1 MKKVLIVDDD
11 FLVRTYLKQMTD
23 WEAHGF
29 YIIGDAKN
37 GREALELLQ
46 RDGADIL
53 IADVSMPIMDGI
65 ELTRWVKKNSPS
77 THILILSC
85 HDGFVYVKEA
95 MKLGIDDYLLKNN
108 LTEETL
114 LDALNKISFDV
125 EENDSTIERLAL
137 IGRKKLRE
145 DFFRAFD
152 DSGDKLDELA
162 RDAELNTNFKSAA
175 ALMIIP
181 ERWRERERLLTDSDR
196 ENFLSAFAEMTL
208 NTCRN
213 LFGDKISPLIFDSR
227 KDGFFHWCLI
237 VDAADIRQI
246 AERLQNFAKLYFN
259 LELKIFL
266 STSQNSLNALS
277 KAWQKI
283 YAARADSFY
292 RDEKIFS
299 AEELPPLEVTID
311 AELKNSGRELT
322 EALSFTDEYFAA
334 ALKSFREKLL
344 SAELHPEILSAFVA
358 ELFDETERNLLPA
371 ASQAENFS
379 EWFTLL
385 EKFLNDLRG
394 RQGRDYLHPAIRL
407 ALRFIEAHY
416 REEISQTTVADAVH
430 LNPSYFST
438 LFKKSVGKGFS
449 DYLTDLRIEHVKER
463 LATTSEKINAIATSE
478 GFSDYQ
484 YFVKI
489 FKRLT
494 GLRPSQYREKFLH

>member
-1 MKKVLIVDDD
+1 M
-11 FLVRTYLKQMTD
+11 
-23 WEAHGF
+23 
-29 YIIGDAKN
+29 
-37 GREALELLQ
+37 
-46 RDGADIL
+46 
-53 IADVSMPIMDGI
+53 
-65 ELTRWVKKNSPS
+65 
-77 THILILSC
+77 
-85 HDGFVYVKEA
+85 
-95 MKLGIDDYLLKNN
+95 
-108 LTEETL
+108 
-114 LDALNKISFDV
+114 
-125 EENDSTIERLAL
+125 
-137 IGRKKLRE
+137 RE
-145 DFFRAFD
+145 DFFHAFD
-152 DSGDKLDELA
+152 TGSYKLDELA
-162 RDAELNTNFKSAA
+162 RDAELNTNFDAA
-175 ALMIIP
+175 AVLMIIP
-181 ERWRERERLLTDSDR
+181 QGWSERERLLTENER

-213 LFGDKISPLIFDSR
+213 LFGNKVNPLLFNSR

-237 VDAADIRQI
+237 VDAADTRQI

-259 LELKIFL
+259 LDLKIFL
-266 STSQNSLNALS
+266 STPKKSLDALS
-277 KAWQKI
+277 KAWQKL
-283 YAARADSFY
+283 YNARADSFY

-311 AELKNSGRELT
+311 AELKTSGRELT
-322 EALSFTDEYFAA
+322 EALSFTDEDFSA

-344 SAELHPEILSAFVA
+344 SAKLHPEILSAFVA
-358 ELFDETERNLLPA
+358 ELFDEAERNLLPA
-371 ASQAENFS
+371 TSQVEDFS
-379 EWFTLL
+379 AWFTLL

>member
-1 MKKVLIVDDD
+1 M
-11 FLVRTYLKQMTD
+11 
-23 WEAHGF
+23 
-29 YIIGDAKN
+29 
-37 GREALELLQ
+37 
-46 RDGADIL
+46 
-53 IADVSMPIMDGI
+53 
-65 ELTRWVKKNSPS
+65 
-77 THILILSC
+77 C
-85 HDGFVYVKEA
+85 
-95 MKLGIDDYLLKNN
+95 
-108 LTEETL
+108 
-114 LDALNKISFDV
+114 
-125 EENDSTIERLAL
+125 
-137 IGRKKLRE
+137 E
-145 DFFRAFD
+145 DFFQAF
-152 DSGDKLDELA
+152 DSGDTDKLNYLA
-162 RDAELNTNFKSAA
+162 HDAEINTNFNARS

-181 ERWRERERLLTDSDR
+181 QNFIEN

-213 LFGDKISPLIFDSR
+213 TAGEKIQPMIFISH

-237 VDAADIRQI
+237 VDADDTRQI
-246 AERLQNFAKLYFN
+246 AEQLLNFAKLYFN

-266 STSQNSLNALS
+266 SQPKKNLVELS
-277 KAWQKI
+277 KQWQKI
-283 YAARADSFY
+283 YDAHADSFY
-292 RDEKIFS
+292 RDEEIFS

-322 EALSFTDEYFAA
+322 EALSFTDEDFVA

-438 LFKKSVGKGFS
+438 LFKKSVGSFS